1 MADRKITDLTE
12 LTTVDGSDLIYVVD
26 VSDTTESPQGTSK
39 KITKDNFSSGGSS
52 ETLNIIQNVGLSTH
66 TLNTWRTWTK
76 EQGLW
81 TVTNSNLGTG
91 LEPTRTSTN
100 YENQACFFI
109 QEKTELSKFTWW
121 WRRGNLGDYE
131 VLVRSYDWDEDTGA
145 ETNEQDL
152 VSHTFT
158 TGQTLNN
165 HSWYEDCPINAHTLS
180 ANTVVHLF
188 IRQTSGTATTMRGIQ
203 FTWQF
208 I

>member
-1 MADRKITDLTE
+1 MADERISQLTDGTPESTDYLVF
-12 LTTVDGSDLIYVVD
+12 VDR
-26 VSDTTESPQGTSK
+26 SDTTQSPDGT
-39 KITKDNFSSGGSS
+39 TKRCDVSVVGG
-52 ETLNIIQNVGLSTH
+52 EKLNIIQNVGLSTH

-81 TVTNSNLGTG
+81 FNTNSDLGTG
-91 LEPTRTSTN
+91 VEPTRTNTN

-109 QEKTELSKFTWW
+109 QEKTQLSKFTWW
-121 WRRGNLGDYE
+121 WRRGNIGDYE

-158 TGQTLNN
+158 ANQTQNT

-180 ANTVVHLF
+180 ANTIVHLF

-208 I
+208 S